1 MKKIIIIGFLL
12 LVAVLGY
19 FLVIKN
25 KSVWEKGL
33 LGVKKNVFNKTIEK
47 NQEKLSNQVNQ
58 SNIESINQQL
68 SAEVKQGDIFLEILS
83 PENNSVVNN
92 SIIKIDGKTVA
103 SAEVFVNEQE
113 TKADTSGNFSLNYS
127 LDEGENELIVVV
139 NDNQGNY
146 LEKILIIT
154 YQPQE

>member
-1 MKKIIIIGFLL
+1 M
-12 LVAVLGY
+12 
-19 FLVIKN
+19 
-25 KSVWEKGL
+25 
-33 LGVKKNVFNKTIEK
+33 GVKKSVFNKTIEK
-47 NQEKLSNQVNQ
+47 NQEELSNQVNQ

-113 TKADTSGNFSLNYS
+113 TKADSSGNFSLNYS
-127 LDEGENELIVVV
+127 LDEGENELVVVV

-146 LEKILIIT
+146 LEKTLIIT